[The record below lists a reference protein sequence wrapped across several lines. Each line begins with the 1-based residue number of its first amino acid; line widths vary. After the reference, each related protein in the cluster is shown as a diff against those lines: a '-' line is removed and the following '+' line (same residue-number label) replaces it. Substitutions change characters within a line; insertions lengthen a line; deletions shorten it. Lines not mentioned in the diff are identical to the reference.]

1 MLAAPKARILLL
13 ARRLGLW
20 STSWPRTHLWSRRS
34 RQSRSRSTS
43 PPIGKDERNCG
54 SGATCRTSS
63 RPWERGSWVGAGLL
77 STLYHV
83 FEAPVVYPAF
93 LGGLGLA
100 GLWALRRNLWPC
112 LLLHALFTA
121 SG

>member
-1 MLAAPKARILLL
+1 MVDQLAQDAPLVEAFSAEPITLDV
-13 ARRLGLW
+13 A
-20 STSWPRTHLWSRRS
+20 
-34 RQSRSRSTS
+34 
-43 PPIGKDERNCG
+43 PIGKDERNCG